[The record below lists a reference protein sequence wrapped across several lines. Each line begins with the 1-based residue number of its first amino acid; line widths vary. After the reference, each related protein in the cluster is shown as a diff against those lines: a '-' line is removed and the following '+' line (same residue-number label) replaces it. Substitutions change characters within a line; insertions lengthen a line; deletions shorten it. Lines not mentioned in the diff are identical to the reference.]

1 MPHTVPDARPAPLM
15 RQLAAM
21 LYDSFLLAAC
31 WIGVGFIF
39 LIISKGQA
47 ITGGALL
54 LALRLALLAAWIGFY
69 VYFWSKQGQ
78 TLGMRAWRLAVTD
91 ENGHAIG
98 GKRAFLRWCCALIT
112 CAPAGIGLWWRAL
125 DKDGR
130 TLYDR
135 LSRTRLY
142 LLPTN
147 PYPSPKK
154 KRKKKDV

>member
-1 MPHTVPDARPAPLM
+1 MPHIVQNARPAPLL

-31 WIGVGFIF
+31 WVGVGFIF
-39 LIISKGQA
+39 IIFSKGER
-47 ITGGALL
+47 ITGGALQ
-54 LALRLALLAAWIGFY
+54 LALRATLLAVWIAFY

-78 TLGMRAWRLAVTD
+78 TLGMRAWRLAVAD
-91 ENGHAIG
+91 EDGRAIG
-98 GKRAFLRWCCALIT
+98 YQRALLRWCCALST

-125 DKDGR
+125 DTDGR

-142 LLPTN
+142 LLQTN

-154 KRKKKDV
+154 KRKKKHV